1 MSIVYFIAHLVDWVG
16 SRSCGP
22 ELAYKPS
29 QLDNINDSQRQQI
42 PATTSITPITGKY
55 CSNIYASH
63 D

>member
-1 MSIVYFIAHLVDWVG
+1 MSIVYFKAHLVHWVG

-42 PATTSITPITGKY
+42 PAPTPITPITGKY